1 MNPEQIAS
9 SGTERAEQMALF
21 AWAALSVGTF
31 PELRLMFAIKNAEK
45 GGAIRG
51 SMAKAEGVKAGVSD
65 IMLPVPRHCV
75 HGLFIELKTK
85 TKGKASKEQLEF
97 GDEMFKNGYGFCIC
111 KGWEEAK
118 NVLVQYLS

>member
-1 MNPEQIAS
+1 MTPEDIAK

-21 AWAALSVGTF
+21 AWAALSVGIY
-31 PELRLMFAIKNAEK
+31 PDLKWMFAIKNAEK

-51 SMAKAEGVKAGVSD
+51 AMAKAEGVKAGVSD

-85 TKGKASKEQLEF
+85 TKGKTSKEQLEF
-97 GDEMFKNGYGFCIC
+97 GEEMFKNGYGFCVC
-111 KGWEEAK
+111 NGWEAAR
-118 NVLVQYLS
+118 NVLIQYLS